1 MEYLWQQYD
10 KNNKY
15 IIAQNLLSPYSEVQ
29 GIVDGYIEVNPLFR
43 FEKIFRSLFSN
54 NDSVLD
60 INLKKEIENIL
71 IHYLTDLDFYYG
83 MHKFV
88 LEEEQIE
95 KEIEKVFY
103 GEKIKNIY
111 TNLSK
116 KEQMIILSLLNY
128 KNKIDNKK
136 SLFCEAVRK
145 IFPKAI
151 FYFYKEK
158 RKFLLYI
165 AENDT
170 EENIDKMLLIEDLF
184 LDNICSLEVF
194 WNKHFGIIGE
204 NNTMSINNI
213 VIY

>member
-15 IIAQNLLSPYSEVQ
+15 VIAQNLLSPYSEVQ
-29 GIVDGYIEVNPLFR
+29 GIVDGCIEVNPLFR

-95 KEIEKVFY
+95 KEIERVFY

-116 KEQMIILSLLNY
+116 KEQMIILNLLNY

>member
-15 IIAQNLLSPYSEVQ
+15 VIAQNLLSPYSEVQ
-29 GIVDGYIEVNPLFR
+29 GMVDGYIEVNPLFR

-54 NDSVLD
+54 NDSILD

-136 SLFCEAVRK
+136 SLFCEAVSK

-151 FYFYKEK
+151 LYFYKEK

-165 AENDT
+165 AENDIK
-170 EENIDKMLLIEDLF
+170 ENINKMLLIEDLF
-184 LDNICSLEVF
+184 LDSICSLEVF

>member
-15 IIAQNLLSPYSEVQ
+15 VIAQNLLSPYSEVQ
-29 GIVDGYIEVNPLFR
+29 GMVDGYIEVNPLFR

-54 NDSVLD
+54 NDSILD

-204 NNTMSINNI
+204 NNTMNI
-213 VIY
+213 DKMIIY

>member
-15 IIAQNLLSPYSEVQ
+15 VIAQNLLSPYSEVQ
-29 GIVDGYIEVNPLFR
+29 GIVDGCIEVNPLFR

-54 NDSVLD
+54 NNSVLD

-95 KEIEKVFY
+95 KEIERVFY

>member
-29 GIVDGYIEVNPLFR
+29 GMVDGYIEVNPLFR

-54 NDSVLD
+54 NDSILD

>member
-15 IIAQNLLSPYSEVQ
+15 VIAQNLLSPYSEVQ
-29 GIVDGYIEVNPLFR
+29 GMVDGYIEVNPLFR

-204 NNTMSINNI
+204 NNTMNI
-213 VIY
+213 DKMIIY

>member
-1 MEYLWQQYD
+1 
-10 KNNKY
+10 
-15 IIAQNLLSPYSEVQ
+15 
-29 GIVDGYIEVNPLFR
+29 
-43 FEKIFRSLFSN
+43 
-54 NDSVLD
+54 
-60 INLKKEIENIL
+60 
-71 IHYLTDLDFYYG
+71 

-204 NNTMSINNI
+204 NNTMNI
-213 VIY
+213 DKMIIY

>member
-15 IIAQNLLSPYSEVQ
+15 VIAQSLSSPYLEVQ
-29 GIVDGYIEVNPLFR
+29 GMVDGCIEINPLFR
-43 FEKIFRSLFSN
+43 FEKIFSSLFSE
-54 NDSVLD
+54 DDCVLD
-60 INLKKEIENIL
+60 INLKKKIENIL
-71 IHYLTDLDFYYG
+71 IHYLANLDFYYG
-83 MHKFV
+83 LHKFI

-95 KEIEKVFY
+95 QEIEKNFY
-103 GEKIKNIY
+103 GEKIKKIY
-111 TNLSK
+111 INLAK

-128 KNKIDNKK
+128 KNKINNKK
-136 SLFCEAVRK
+136 SLFCEAISK

-151 FYFYKEK
+151 LYFYKEK

-170 EENIDKMLLIEDLF
+170 KENIDKMILIEDLF
-184 LDNICSLEVF
+184 LDNICNLEVF
-194 WNKHFGIIGE
+194 WNKHFGIIEE
-204 NNTMSINNI
+204 NNTMSIDNI

>member
-15 IIAQNLLSPYSEVQ
+15 VIAQNLLSPYSEVQ
-29 GIVDGYIEVNPLFR
+29 GMVDGYIEVNPLFR

-54 NDSVLD
+54 NDSILD

-95 KEIEKVFY
+95 KEIEKDFY

-204 NNTMSINNI
+204 NNTMSIDKMI
-213 VIY
+213 VY